1 MFQNLCLIIDPTAFE
16 ADTPFIENPVLTQ
29 LEPLIQNNQDYDF
42 GGHMSCNYCQSAG
55 DINSTELKQKSP
67 NAYSSC
73 ASTLSL
79 NKIPSLKLDD
89 LFAGDYANLK
99 ILTIKNRIESG
110 GHNFFN
116 KFKYLTKL
124 QLTNCRGLASSIFK
138 LKLLKYL
145 EISNNPNDLF
155 AYNFKSLSS
164 LVHLKLDNPMF
175 ASNNKQ
181 ILPLPG
187 SLQVLELLNLNLN
200 YLPFNIDNCVLVSFK
215 CSGVKLCISANKNEL
230 TNLSQ
235 IKEIY
240 SNYFSNSD
248 EQLPELFNQIHQS
261 KTEYLN
267 HRELMKLNAF
277 LFKRF
282 ARLGDTISGPSKYEG
297 LTMSGIPPT
306 VFDRTLLKELDLSGQ
321 AIKCLPDEIGLLVNL
336 TRLNLD
342 DCILLASLSARLAE
356 LPIAVLNIK
365 NCLSLIT
372 PPAEI
377 QVRGVNAIMNYLR
390 RLSTGQVSCK
400 RTKLMLVIENKFL
413 SDQMMRGI
421 NLF

>member
-1 MFQNLCLIIDPTAFE
+1 
-16 ADTPFIENPVLTQ
+16 
-29 LEPLIQNNQDYDF
+29 
-42 GGHMSCNYCQSAG
+42 MSG
-55 DINSTELKQKSP
+55 
-67 NAYSSC
+67 
-73 ASTLSL
+73 
-79 NKIPSLKLDD
+79 LKLND
-89 LFAGDYANLK
+89 LFAEAYANLK
-99 ILTIKNRIESG
+99 ILTINNRIEFESG
-110 GHNFFN
+110 GQNFFN

-124 QLTNCRGLASSIFK
+124 QLTDCGQLAASIFK

-145 EISNNPNDLF
+145 EITNNPNDLF
-155 AYNFKSLSS
+155 NYNFKGLSS
-164 LVHLKLDNPMF
+164 LIHLKLDNPIF
-175 ASNNKQ
+175 ASKNKQ
-181 ILPLPG
+181 TLALPG
-187 SLQVLELLNLNLN
+187 SLQILELLNLNLN
-200 YLPFNIDNCVLVSFK
+200 YLPFNIENCQLVRLK
-215 CSGVKLCISANKNEL
+215 CSGIKLCISANKNEL

-240 SNYFSNSD
+240 SSYFSKSD

-282 ARLGDTISGPSKYEG
+282 SRLGDTISGSPKYEG
-297 LTMSGIPPT
+297 LAMSGIPPA

-321 AIKCLPDEIGLLVNL
+321 AIKCLPDEIGSLVNL
-336 TRLNLD
+336 TCLNLD

-356 LPIAVLNIK
+356 LPITVLNIK

-377 QVRGVNAIMNYLR
+377 QVRGINAIMNYLR

-400 RTKLMLVIENKFL
+400 RTKLMLVIFKKNFYNSMTKL
-413 SDQMMRGI
+413 S
-421 NLF
+421 